1 MDVFTA
7 LQTAVSGLKAQS
19 FSLEN
24 ISGNIANS
32 QTTGFKRVD
41 TSFVD
46 LVAEQSTPTRQ
57 VAGTVAANSRLTT
70 TIQGSL
76 NATEVGTNMA
86 LNGDGFFVVQ
96 TKTGDANGQTAFSTG
111 DLYTRRGD
119 FALDKDGYLVN
130 GGGSYLKG
138 NSLDPVTGQATGEGP
153 IKVSNSVLPARPTSS
168 ITYSANLPK
177 TPATTNA
184 SASVP
189 GSELLGTLTSGANPA
204 ILSGTGASTVSA
216 ADAASFING
225 SISGPSLTA
234 YTASGGPVGI
244 QTRWA
249 KVQNGDAA
257 ASPAT
262 NDVWN
267 LFYANQSTVS
277 STASTWTN
285 AGTAFQFN
293 SSGQLAAPAATSVT
307 IPALTVDGVN
317 LGNIALNYGSG
328 GLTGYTASGGTVTTN
343 TLTQDGY
350 TSGTLNSV
358 SVTKDGK
365 VAGTYSNGNTV
376 NLASIKV
383 VQFNNSDGLKS
394 NSSGNYEQT
403 IESGTPLVGLNGTSV
418 IGGNVEQSN
427 TDIAS
432 EFSKMI
438 VTQQAYSANTKVIS
452 TSQDMMTALINI
464 IR

>member
-32 QTTGFKRVD
+32 QTVGFKRVD
-41 TSFVD
+41 TNFVD
-46 LVAEQSTPTRQ
+46 LVAEQQTPTRQ
-57 VAGTVAANSRLTT
+57 VAGSVAANSRQTT
-70 TIQGSL
+70 TVQGGL
-76 NATEVGTNMA
+76 NATEIGTNMA
-86 LNGDGFFVVQ
+86 LNGEGFFVVQ
-96 TKTGDANGQTAFSTG
+96 TKSGDANGQSTFSTS
-111 DLYTRRGD
+111 DYYTRRGD

-130 GGGSYLKG
+130 GAGSYLKG

-153 IKVSNSVLPARPTSS
+153 VKVTNSILPAHSTST

-177 TPATTNA
+177 TPATKNANA
-184 SASVP
+184 SIP
-189 GSELLGTLTSGANPA
+189 GSELLGTLASGANPA
-204 ILSGTGASTVSA
+204 ILSGTGTSTVSA

-225 SISGPSLTA
+225 SVDGPSLTA
-234 YTASGGPVGI
+234 YTASGGPVAI

-249 KVQNGDAA
+249 KVQNADATA
-257 ASPAT
+257 GTS
-262 NDVWN
+262 DVWN
-267 LFYANQSTVS
+267 LFYANQSTVT
-277 STASTWTN
+277 STATAWTN

-293 SSGQLAAPAATSVT
+293 SSGQLTAPATSAVS

-317 LGNIALNYGSG
+317 LGNIQLNYGSG
-328 GLTGYTASGGTVTTN
+328 GLTGYTSSGGTVTTN

-350 TSGTLNSV
+350 TSGTLNNL
-358 SVTKDGK
+358 SVTADGK
-365 VAGTYSNGNTV
+365 VMGKYSNGNTIA
-376 NLASIKV
+376 LANIKV
-383 VQFNNSDGLKS
+383 VQFKNSDGLKANS
-394 NSSGNYEQT
+394 NGTYEQT
-403 IESGTPLVGLNGTSV
+403 LGSGTPLVGLNGTTI
-418 IGGNVEQSN
+418 IGSNVEQSN
-427 TDIAS
+427 TDIAN

-452 TSQDMMTALINI
+452 TSQDMMSALINI